1 MHAVICVDRE
11 HDATTAAVADVLD
24 GRGDGRGAQLT
35 ELRGPDAVDDLVD
48 LLGAPTDGR
57 SIDLVVV
64 SVGTL
69 DDPTAP
75 GGDDSGVGAALR
87 SYLDGGGGI
96 LAMRPSLRTCEA
108 WPPWP
113 DVIGA
118 LWDPDVA
125 GTAPT
130 GRYTVEIAD
139 AQHPVVDRSD
149 DVDLVCRIDDFEIVD
164 APPVF
169 VDVRPDVTVL
179 ATVRWQGRI
188 HPVWWACPD
197 GAGRL
202 VYDGLGADPAAPVTE
217 GRRAMLQRAVRWCVR
232 PVPTGAADDPQ
243 YELELRDEDV
253 AAWTR
258 PVSRDPSRRP
268 G

>member
-1 MHAVICVDRE
+1 MHAVICVERE
-11 HDATTAAVADVLD
+11 HDAGTDAVATML
-24 GRGDGRGAQLT
+24 DGRGAQLT
-35 ELRGPDAVDDLVD
+35 EVRGPDAARDLVD
-48 LLGAPTDGR
+48 VLRTTTEGR
-57 SIDLVVV
+57 SADLVVV

-69 DDPTAP
+69 DQPTAP
-75 GGDDSGVGAALR
+75 GGTDSAVGAVLR
-87 SYLDGGGGI
+87 AHLDGGGGV
-96 LAMRPSLRTCEA
+96 LALRPSLRTCEE
-108 WPPWP
+108 WPQWP
-113 DVIGA
+113 DVVGA

-139 AQHPVVDRSD
+139 AQHPIVVDH
-149 DVDLVCRIDDFEIVD
+149 VDDFEIVD

-179 ATVRWQGRI
+179 AAVRWQGRA
-188 HPVWWACPD
+188 HPVTWAHAV

-202 VYDGLGADPAAPVTE
+202 VYDGLGADPGAPVVE
-217 GRRAMLQRAVRWCVR
+217 GRRVMLERVVRWCVR
-232 PVPTGAADDPQ
+232 PVPSDAADDPQ

-258 PVSRDPSRRP
+258 PVSRAPSRRP